1 MEPVPVGESLFVS
14 GLYVLLTADLGDFT
28 GAPEEDTAGVAG
40 AVYLRRVGIASGTGG
55 RFPLRSGETP
65 ARAPGVAQI

>member
-14 GLYVLLTADLGDFT
+14 GLYVLLTADLGGFT

-55 RFPLRSGETP
+55 GFPCAQVKPPR
-65 ARAPGVAQI
+65 ARQG